1 MALVA
6 ASLVECAIESPL
18 GPLHAVASPT
28 GLTLLEFADRR
39 ALPTEL
45 RDAARQF
52 GAPIEPG
59 TNEHLEQTRAELA
72 EYFAGTR
79 RVFSIPLDLRGTDF
93 QRRVWDRL
101 LAIPCGETRTYS
113 GIAREL
119 GDEKSLRA
127 VGMANGKN
135 RIAIIVPCHRVIA
148 ADGSL
153 WGYGGG
159 LERKRRLLEHEG
171 AISPASSLFES
182 GTTAA

>member
-1 MALVA
+1 MTFATA
-6 ASLVECAIESPL
+6 TLVECTLESPL
-18 GPLHAVASPT
+18 GPLHAVASAA
-28 GLTLLEFADRR
+28 GLTLLEFTKRR

-59 TNEHLEQTRAELA
+59 TNQHLEQTRTELA
-72 EYFAGTR
+72 EYFTGTR
-79 RVFSIPLDLRGTDF
+79 REFTIPLDLRGTDF

-113 GIAREL
+113 GIARDL
-119 GDEKSLRA
+119 GDEKALRA

-135 RIAIIVPCHRVIA
+135 RVAIIVPCHRVIA

-159 LERKRRLLEHEG
+159 LDRKRWLLEHEG
-171 AISPASSLFES
+171 AQRVAISSLF
-182 GTTAA
+182 G